1 MAPSAFAGQTGA
13 SGAHVTPLKLKVN
26 VDHSSFGAGRRA
38 NMRQDVH
45 GEFRGGADHTC
56 GNGSAGATPAASTP
70 NRGAPSSAFQMTA
83 VKVAGHTDNFHGTC
97 PASDMA
103 FRWEIAA
110 DCSAAAVVGFMQESR
125 AIREETVT
133 IAGPGTKVA
142 PAGRST
148 WAPPGGHYRSWIGLE
163 VLSPNKM
170 TAGHEAYSIQCAP
183 RAM

>member
-1 MAPSAFAGQTGA
+1 
-13 SGAHVTPLKLKVN
+13 
-26 VDHSSFGAGRRA
+26 
-38 NMRQDVH
+38 MRPDIH
-45 GEFRGGADHTC
+45 GEFRVGADHTC
-56 GNGSAGATPAASTP
+56 GNGSATASPILAVSANPAGATPAASTS

-83 VKVAGHTDNFHGTC
+83 VKMAGHTGNFNGTC
-97 PASDMA
+97 PTSDMA
-103 FRWEIAA
+103 FCWEIAA
-110 DCSAAAVVGFMQESR
+110 DGRAAAVVGFMQESR

-142 PAGRST
+142 PAGRLT

-183 RAM
+183 RVQ